1 MHICQHMRGS
11 LWGPPVWQ
19 MMFACS
25 WHVNARTV
33 DALRELLTEQLPFLL
48 PCKQCRD
55 NYNGHIVN
63 VNRRIRRLA
72 TSDDFMRWC
81 YYLKDEVNKT
91 THRSSIPLTEVID
104 RYVLHG
110 PCVSEVH
117 LADTL
122 MLIALSARSLQRDDI
137 FISFCHNLSLLLPS
151 PSDSAL
157 RTALQL
163 VSRPIVNSALRCA
176 RNTRLQHGLRPLVM
190 AHYRAVAE

>member
-1 MHICQHMRGS
+1 MRGS
-11 LWGPPVWQ
+11 LWGPSVWQ

-25 WHVNARTV
+25 WNVDARTA
-33 DALRELLTEQLPFLL
+33 DTLREMLMEQLPFLL

-55 NYNGHIVN
+55 NYNDHVLK
-63 VNRRIRRLA
+63 VNRKIRRP
-72 TSDDFMRWC
+72 TSTDDFMRWC

-91 THRSSIPLTEVID
+91 TRHPSIPLAELID

-122 MLIALSARSLQRDDI
+122 MLVALSARALQRDDV
-137 FISFCHNLSLLLPS
+137 FISFCHNLSVVLPT

-157 RTALQL
+157 RVALGT

-176 RNTRLQHGLRPLVM
+176 RNTRLQHGMKPLVM
-190 AHYRAVAE
+190 THYRAVAE